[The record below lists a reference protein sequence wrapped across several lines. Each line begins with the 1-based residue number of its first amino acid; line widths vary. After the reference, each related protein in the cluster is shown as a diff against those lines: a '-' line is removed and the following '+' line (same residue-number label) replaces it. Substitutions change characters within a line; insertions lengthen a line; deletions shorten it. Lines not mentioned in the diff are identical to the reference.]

1 MWECVAR
8 SNPQASKSGAF
19 DPDIY
24 LFISSKGSILLQF
37 TVIYSSRERDHVTDI
52 RHFAE
57 TAQEAIGQIAV
68 RVGVPITGDAQTD
81 AEHVANAI
89 LSFYKSLGMKPLR
102 ETLQEKGC
110 LDDEQ
115 TFIEKMIPVVMDDF
129 KSHQWLPPI
138 HTGDYREKV
147 GRVCSAIYE
156 EK

>member
-1 MWECVAR
+1 MMVLPA
-8 SNPQASKSGAF
+8 
-19 DPDIY
+19 
-24 LFISSKGSILLQF
+24 
-37 TVIYSSRERDHVTDI
+37 VI